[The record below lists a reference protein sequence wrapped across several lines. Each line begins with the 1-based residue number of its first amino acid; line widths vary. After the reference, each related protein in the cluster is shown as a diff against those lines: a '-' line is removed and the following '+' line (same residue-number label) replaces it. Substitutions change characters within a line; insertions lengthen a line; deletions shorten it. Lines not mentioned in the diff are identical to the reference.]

1 MSHLETEKKRLATYK
16 KRRTAL
22 FRKIKENY
30 GLEDESL
37 EDLTYGELE
46 WEEYRDLKYADDMVM
61 FQTRVVRAL
70 ELSEEKENEALRN
83 ADPYF
88 EQDVDLFEFGFLAR
102 EARRIQKERADDMKQ
117 AQSVIDALEEIA
129 KTCDELRK

>member
-1 MSHLETEKKRLATYK
+1 MSYLETEKKRLAAYK
-16 KRRTAL
+16 KRRAAL
-22 FRKIKENY
+22 FRKLKEDY
-30 GLEDESL
+30 GIEDESY

-46 WEEYRDLKYADDMVM
+46 WEDYRDLKYADDMVM
-61 FQTRVVRAL
+61 FQTRLVRAF

-88 EQDVDLFEFGFLAR
+88 EQDVDLFDFGFLAR

-117 AQSVIDALEEIA
+117 AQSVIDALDEII
-129 KTCDELRK
+129 KTCDKFCK